1 MTDSAALQQPTPAT
15 DLTPEVDLF
24 AQLSSLTSNL
34 RNALDRFRRD
44 SRLNALA
51 EKEIPDARQ
60 RLSHVLKMTDAAA
73 HRTMD
78 LVEKSGPPADRIA
91 REAASLT
98 EPWARFRGGKIS
110 VADYLDLI
118 RRIDHF
124 LGAACTDSETVRAN
138 LNEVMLAQ
146 DFQDLTGQIIRGV
159 INLVGEVEVV
169 LVDLSK
175 LAGHEP
181 GVETKS
187 ATDDSRG
194 HGPAVPG
201 VDHGGTVVQG
211 QSDIDDLLSGLGI

>member
-1 MTDSAALQQPTPAT
+1 MTDTAALQQAT
-15 DLTPEVDLF
+15 SEPDLF
-24 AQLSSLTSNL
+24 AQLASLTSNL
-34 RNALDRFRRD
+34 RSALDRFRRD

-78 LVEKSGPPADRIA
+78 LVEKSGPPADRTA
-91 REAASLT
+91 KEAASLA
-98 EPWARFRGGKIS
+98 EPWARFRGGKIA
-110 VADYLDLI
+110 VAEYLDLI
-118 RRIDHF
+118 QRIDHF
-124 LGAACTDSETVRAN
+124 LTAARTDSETVRAN

-169 LVDLSK
+169 LVDLSR
-175 LAGHEP
+175 LAGHDAS
-181 GVETKS
+181 VHAKS
-187 ATDDSRG
+187 ATDDHRG

-211 QSDIDDLLSGLGI
+211 QSDIDDLLSDLGI